1 VENMKNLLLERR
13 PTTATEC
20 EGFLSFDREILAT
33 IERPWVPA
41 DTPGGK
47 PFESCVPDGMYDI
60 HYHERPDGSVVPA
73 LINPLL
79 GVHYLE
85 EDLPDQGGRYLILM
99 HVGNWVTDVVGC
111 VAPGLSFGTS
121 PQGPMVKSSKAA
133 MKRLMNYLDNDTATL
148 EIRYI
153 K

>member
-1 VENMKNLLLERR
+1 VEKMKKLLLERR

-20 EGFLSFDREILAT
+20 EGFLSFDKEILAT
-33 IERPWVPA
+33 IERPWVPF

-47 PFESCVPDGMYDI
+47 PYESCVPDGVYDL
-60 HYHERPDGSVVPA
+60 HYHTRPNGDEVVA

-85 EDLPDQGGRYLILM
+85 EDVPDQGGRFLILL
-99 HVGNWVTDVVGC
+99 HKGNWVDDIVGC
-111 VAPGLSFGTS
+111 VAPGLSFGGS
-121 PQGPMVKSSKAA
+121 SRGPMVKSSKAA
-133 MKRLMNYLDNDTATL
+133 MSRIMDYLDGDTATL
-148 EIRYI
+148 EIKYI